1 MSRTAAAAVAAAALV
16 GATAACLDDISGT
29 RPLSFSMTA
38 NVSTVT
44 VGQTVTF
51 SYLATG
57 TGLRRVILDYGDG
70 VVDTATYPL
79 PLELTD
85 QAFHS
90 FDVTGTFTVR
100 GEAQANAGN
109 ASQELTITVN

>member
-1 MSRTAAAAVAAAALV
+1 MSRTAATLAAVAFV
-16 GATAACLDDISGT
+16 GTTAACLEDISGT

-38 NVSTVT
+38 DMTTAT
-44 VGQTVTF
+44 VGETVTF

-70 VVDTATYPL
+70 VVDTMTYPL

-85 QAFHS
+85 QVSHAF
-90 FDVTGTFTVR
+90 DNTGAFTVR
-100 GEAQANAGN
+100 GEAQANEGN

>member
-1 MSRTAAAAVAAAALV
+1 MSRATVTLGAVALV
-16 GATAACLDDISGT
+16 AATAACLDDISGT
-29 RPLSFSMTA
+29 RPLTFSMTA
-38 NVSTVT
+38 DVTTAT

-85 QAFHS
+85 QAFHA
-90 FDVTGTFTVR
+90 FDLTGTFTVR
-100 GEAQANAGN
+100 GEAQANDGN
-109 ASQELTITVN
+109 ASQELTVTVN